1 MYKGGAVALV
11 IKKSLNGGFL
21 FSIFCIKLAVIFG
34 SSGIMVG
41 YPPTTPVFIQIRW
54 HSTFG

>member
-11 IKKSLNGGFL
+11 IKKSLNGSFL

-34 SSGIMVG
+34 SSGVME
-41 YPPTTPVFIQIRW
+41 YLWYLTPLL
-54 HSTFG
+54 ST

>member
-11 IKKSLNGGFL
+11 IKKSLNGSFL

-34 SSGIMVG
+34 SSEVMVG
-41 YPPTTPVFIQIRW
+41 
-54 HSTFG
+54 

>member
-11 IKKSLNGGFL
+11 IKKSLNGSFL

-34 SSGIMVG
+34 SSGVMEYLWYLTPMVNLR
-41 YPPTTPVFIQIRW
+41 Q
-54 HSTFG
+54 